1 MMPVAHPISKV
12 TELTKVSTQARP
24 KTQGIF
30 KTENHMESSAH
41 GSPPAKF
48 SLLDLIPEQ
57 MVLML
62 ASPYLAGKTDQ
73 EAIACAHRVY
83 REDRFAST
91 IDILGEDSEDPD
103 ECDRAVAMYRQLID
117 GISKNPITSAGPHE
131 QRQQA
136 TISIKPSM
144 FSECAP
150 QAPGRQSRETTIKLD
165 KAFERILNVVDYA
178 LEKKL
183 NITLEA
189 EDHRW
194 TDFHLN
200 AYFSL
205 IKAGYTNCGTVLQT
219 RLFRTKDDIK
229 KFDERMRVR
238 LVIGIYNEPRE
249 IALTEKPQMKDLLV
263 TYAQELLKKGTYVEL
278 ATHDTACI
286 DKFVKNVVVPYGI
299 PATEFET
306 QFLLGVPRKK
316 LQEDLV
322 SGAYYANLLGQCQAR
337 EKQSLESLA
346 ERGTVVRMYLPFG
359 VAHLSAAYCRRRLKA
374 NPNLAIYGIKNL
386 LHMQ

>member
-1 MMPVAHPISKV
+1 M
-12 TELTKVSTQARP
+12 TQASTESRQTP
-24 KTQGIF
+24 KQTPGQSQGTF
-30 KTENHMESSAH
+30 KTVNNMDSA
-41 GSPPAKF
+41 PTPAKF
-48 SLLDLIPEQ
+48 SLLDFIPEPL
-57 MVLML
+57 VLML
-62 ASPYLAGKTDQ
+62 AAPYLAGKTDQ
-73 EAIACAHRVY
+73 EAIACAHRIY
-83 REDRFAST
+83 AEKRFAST
-91 IDILGEDSEDPD
+91 IDILGEDAENPD

-117 GISKNPITSAGPHE
+117 GIQANRLASTGPHE
-131 QRQQA
+131 RREQM

-150 QAPGRQSRETTIKLD
+150 EPQGKQSRQTSIKLNQ
-165 KAFERILNVVDYA
+165 AFERILNVVDYA

-238 LVIGIYNEPRE
+238 LVIGIYNEPKD
-249 IALTEKPQMKDLLV
+249 IALTEKSPMKDLLI
-263 TYAQELLKKGTYVEL
+263 TYAEELLKKGTYVEL

-286 DKFVKNVVVPYGI
+286 DKFVKKVVVPYGI
-299 PATEFET
+299 PTSEFET
-306 QFLLGVPRKK
+306 QFLLGVPRQK

-322 SGAYYANLLGQCQAR
+322 SGAYYANLLSQCQKS
-337 EKQSLESLA
+337 EKQSLEALA
-346 ERGTVVRMYLPFG
+346 ELGSVVRMYLPFG
-359 VAHLSAAYCRRRLKA
+359 VANLAAAYCRRRLNA
-374 NPNLAIYGIKNL
+374 NPNLMMYGIKNL
-386 LHMQ
+386 LHLQ